1 MSLTRFLHIPP
12 ELAGQRLDRAL
23 AQLVPE
29 YSRSRLQ
36 QWIRDGQVLLEGERT
51 TPRAQVL
58 EGARVQLQATP
69 QPLDTP
75 VQAQR
80 IELDV
85 VYRDDQ
91 LLVVNKPPGLVVHPA
106 AGNRDG
112 TLQNA
117 LLYADAALAA
127 VPRAGIVHR
136 LDKDTSG
143 LLVVARTLQ
152 AHSSLVRQLA
162 ERTVKREYLALVGV
176 EVVAGGRIEAAI
188 GRHPVDRKRM
198 AVRPG
203 GKSAVTEYRV
213 AARYQGFTLLSVRL
227 ETGRTHQIRVHL
239 KHLGMPVV
247 GDRTYGGRARYPRG
261 ASPELRAVLDA
272 FPRQALHAARLGL
285 QHPTSGGMLQWE
297 AEPPADFRELL
308 AALTGPASSSS
319 PG

>member
-1 MSLTRFLHIPP
+1 MSDTRFLEIPP
-12 ELAGQRLDRAL
+12 QLAGQRLDRAL

-29 YSRSRLQ
+29 YSRNRLQ
-36 QWIRDGQVLLEGERT
+36 QWIRDGQVLLDGKRT
-51 TPRAQVL
+51 TPRAQVA
-58 EGARVQLQATP
+58 EGAQVQLRATP
-69 QPLDTP
+69 QPPDSP
-75 VQAQR
+75 VEAQR
-80 IELDV
+80 MDLDIR
-85 VYRDDQ
+85 YRDEQ
-91 LLVVNKPPGLVVHPA
+91 LLIINKPPGLVVHPA
-106 AGNRDG
+106 VGNRDG

-117 LLYADAALAA
+117 LLHVDAALAT

-162 ERTVKREYLALVGV
+162 ERSVKREYLALVGA

-213 AARYQGFTLLSVRL
+213 AARYRGFTLLNVRL

-239 KHLGMPVV
+239 KHLGMPLV

-261 ASPELRAVLDA
+261 ASPGLRAALDA

-285 QHPTSGGMLQWE
+285 QHPASGEKLLWE
-297 AEPPADFRELL
+297 AEPPADFRRLL
-308 AALTGPASSSS
+308 AALT
-319 PG
+319 

>member
-1 MSLTRFLHIPP
+1 
-12 ELAGQRLDRAL
+12 
-23 AQLVPE
+23 
-29 YSRSRLQ
+29 
-36 QWIRDGQVLLEGERT
+36 
-51 TPRAQVL
+51 L